1 MSGILQM
8 MFISNAGGGTVVSDG
23 TFSGAPLSD
32 ISFGG

>member
-1 MSGILQM
+1 MSGIVL
-8 MFISNAGGGTVVSDG
+8 MFFNSAGAVGVVSDG

>member
-1 MSGILQM
+1 MSGIVL
-8 MFISNAGGGTVVSDG
+8 MFFGGAGAVGVVSDG